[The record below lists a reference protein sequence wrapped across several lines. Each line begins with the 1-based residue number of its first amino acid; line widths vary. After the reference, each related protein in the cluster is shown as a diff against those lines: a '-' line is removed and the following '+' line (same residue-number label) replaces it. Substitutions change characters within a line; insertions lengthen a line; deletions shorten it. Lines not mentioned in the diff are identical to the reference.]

1 MLLEVVDKGVWVR
14 ILITGIEPAL
24 LALLGLPHRRCPR
37 GLSSLSGLFL
47 GLDDALPRRH

>member
-24 LALLGLPHRRCPR
+24 LALLGLPDRRCPR
-37 GLSSLSGLFL
+37 SVRRLSGFLL
-47 GLDDALPRRH
+47 GLDYPLLRRH